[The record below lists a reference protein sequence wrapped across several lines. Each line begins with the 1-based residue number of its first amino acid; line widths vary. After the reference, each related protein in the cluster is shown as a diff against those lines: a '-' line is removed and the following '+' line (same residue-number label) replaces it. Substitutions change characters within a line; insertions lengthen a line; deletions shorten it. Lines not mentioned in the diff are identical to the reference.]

1 MEEDITKKPLVEIIT
16 KMTRLEQKIQLEV
29 MKYNILANE
38 LTRRF
43 PDLKNNEEFREKE
56 IKFK

>member
-16 KMTRLEQKIQLEV
+16 EMSKLEQKIQLEV

-56 IKFK
+56 IKLK